1 MKFFLCFITFLF
13 MNICI
18 CFSQKSK
25 DEVIFNRRRVDVGT
39 IMNDSLLKCSFKF
52 TNVSSLSLKVNKIYR
67 SCNCTKVFVTDSL
80 LRIGESSYI
89 YMIVDTSS
97 KNGHFEVASV
107 IQLNTL
113 QENYALKVVGNKK
126 D

>member
-39 IMNDSLLKCSFKF
+39 IFSHIK
-52 TNVSSLSLKVNKIYR
+52 KIMLYP
-67 SCNCTKVFVTDSL
+67 
-80 LRIGESSYI
+80 
-89 YMIVDTSS
+89 
-97 KNGHFEVASV
+97 
-107 IQLNTL
+107 
-113 QENYALKVVGNKK
+113 
-126 D
+126 

>member
-1 MKFFLCFITFLF
+1 M
-13 MNICI
+13 
-18 CFSQKSK
+18 
-25 DEVIFNRRRVDVGT
+25 
-39 IMNDSLLKCSFKF
+39 
-52 TNVSSLSLKVNKIYR
+52 
-67 SCNCTKVFVTDSL
+67 
-80 LRIGESSYI
+80 RIGESSYI

>member
-1 MKFFLCFITFLF
+1 MFYHFSIYEYLYL
-13 MNICI
+13 
-18 CFSQKSK
+18 FSQKSK

-52 TNVSSLSLKVNKIYR
+52 TNVSSHDIKVNKIYR

>member
-25 DEVIFNRRRVDVGT
+25 DEVIFNRRR
-39 IMNDSLLKCSFKF
+39 LLKCSFKF
-52 TNVSSLSLKVNKIYR
+52 TNVSSHDIKVNKIYR